1 MLVCYVVVAFPVVTG
16 RAVIE
21 ISKGRVETAD
31 RAEATVHGN
40 TGYGI
45 ICKQKFPLGMIDAL
59 YHHMPHK

>member
-1 MLVCYVVVAFPVVTG
+1 MLVCYVVLTFPVVTG

-31 RAEATVHGN
+31 RAETTVQGN
-40 TGYGI
+40 IGDGI
-45 ICKQKFPLGMIDAL
+45 ICKKKFPLGMIDAL